1 MFKANLAMGLMLVV
15 FLNLVLPLAAQAQIL
30 QPTGFLSDCRPP
42 RDASGNVT
50 SGTISIA
57 VCVNQI
63 YMLSLGLGGLLALF
77 MLVISGYRYMTSGG
91 NAQQVESAK
100 DTFTSALT
108 GLIVLLIGF
117 ILLNVINP
125 DLTNLRDFNL
135 DTRLPLSF

>member
-1 MFKANLAMGLMLVV
+1 
-15 FLNLVLPLAAQAQIL
+15 
-30 QPTGFLSDCRPP
+30 
-42 RDASGNVT
+42 
-50 SGTISIA
+50 
-57 VCVNQI
+57 
-63 YMLSLGLGGLLALF
+63 MLSLGLGGLLALF